1 MRRVFIGGDHVSVQL
16 KEATI
21 KYLKQQDIEVI
32 DLGTDSGD
40 VSVDYNVFAQKVA
53 RAVVESENDRGIVL
67 CGSGIG
73 ASIAANKVK
82 GARAALCHN
91 AFTAHLARAHN
102 DANILAMG
110 AWVVSPEQMPEI
122 VTEWLNTPFEGG
134 RHIPRIQMLDKF
146 IPDAVLPDPPGFD
159 PNVFQYA
166 LSLSTHETIFG
177 PVLFAGKIEKGFAEL
192 QECGFHHVELS
203 VRNVN
208 DLLFKELETLLH
220 RYDLN
225 ITAFATGQGCLH
237 DQLCLNAAD
246 PNLRSAAVKR
256 MMEIIDLAHQFDADV
271 IIGGVRGK
279 FGGSHEN
286 QAKQHSGLLESI
298 QSCCEHAKKQGVTLL
313 LETINRYETNCIN
326 STSQALDFI
335 QELGKPPNL
344 KILLDTFHMNIEE
357 ADLHETIRTVGEH
370 LGYVHL
376 ADSNRLAPGQGHT
389 DLRSI
394 MHTLFEIGY
403 RGVISAEILPLPNDA
418 GAIQQTAKFLKACG
432 VVM

>member
-1 MRRVFIGGDHVSVQL
+1 MKRVFIGGDHVSIQL

-21 KYLKQQDIEVI
+21 NYLKQQNIEVI
-32 DLGTDSGD
+32 DLGTHSAD

-53 RAVVESENDRGIVL
+53 RAVIESENGKGIVL

-134 RHIPRIQMLDKF
+134 RHVPRIQMLDKF
-146 IPDAVLPDPPGFD
+146 IPDADPPEPPDFD
-159 PNVFQYA
+159 PNAFQYA
-166 LSLSTHETIFG
+166 LALSTHKTVFG
-177 PVLFAGKIEKGFAEL
+177 PVLFAGNIEGGFAEL
-192 QECGFHHVELS
+192 HQCGFHHVELS
-203 VRNVN
+203 VRNVD
-208 DLLFKELETLLH
+208 DLLFKKLETLLH

-225 ITAFATGQGCLH
+225 ITAIATGQGCLH
-237 DQLCLNAAD
+237 DQLCLSAAD
-246 PNLRSAAVKR
+246 PNLRSAAVRR
-256 MMEIIDLAHQFDADV
+256 MIEIIDMAHHFNADV

-279 FGGSHEN
+279 FVGSSEN

-298 QSCCEHAKKQGVTLL
+298 QTCCEHARIQGVTLL

-326 STSQALDFI
+326 TAAQAVDLI
-335 QELGKPPNL
+335 QNLGKPPNL
-344 KILLDTFHMNIEE
+344 KVLLDTFHMNIEE
-357 ADLHETIRTVGEH
+357 VDLHKTIRAVGKH

-389 DLRSI
+389 DLRSV
-394 MHTLFEIGY
+394 MHTLFAMGY
-403 RGVISAEILPLPNDA
+403 RGVISAEILPLPDDSS
-418 GAIQQTAKFLKACG
+418 AIQQTADFFKTCG